1 MSQVW
6 AIFKRCK
13 PRSFNTSI
21 WTMFTGEQHLPGLS
35 HGIWYLR
42 KKCASYHK
50 RSEHDA
56 CLSLI
61 FCVCLICYNG
71 EFNRFPQDFPNQ
83 ISTLPSITHAHHSLQ
98 TDKFHCISPSQN
110 NKYNKKFI
118 ICRLCTLKGQKNA
131 SISWRDYSFLH
142 YMLVLKCS
150 SCFLLF
156 CKKSFVINTSGTV
169 VMLLVHHFLIL
180 SRMKLVNM

>member
-1 MSQVW
+1 M
-6 AIFKRCK
+6 IFKKEMCFLSQK
-13 PRSFNTSI
+13 I
-21 WTMFTGEQHLPGLS
+21 WTWCMPKPDFFVYVWS
-35 HGIWYLR
+35 VIMV
-42 KKCASYHK
+42 
-50 RSEHDA
+50 
-56 CLSLI
+56 SLT
-61 FCVCLICYNG
+61 
-71 EFNRFPQDFPNQ
+71 NRFPQDFPNQ

-118 ICRLCTLKGQKNA
+118 MCRLCTLKGQKNA